1 MYPCLQVLSALDNCA
16 ANTTHGYRPITTNLS
31 QIPAYNLVRR
41 MRVSSPED
49 PLVNLQKRMISMI
62 YKFMSKV
69 LKT

>member
-1 MYPCLQVLSALDNCA
+1 MYPLDNCA
-16 ANTTHGYRPITTNLS
+16 ANTTHGYRHITTNLS

-41 MRVSSPED
+41 MRVSSSED
-49 PLVNLQKRMISMI
+49 PLVNLQNRMISMI